1 MTTTEGLLIAVRAVH
16 FAATLALFGDLAFAV
31 LAPGPS
37 RPRTDLLFRR
47 TAIAAWLVAVASG
60 AGWLLLEATLMSGQP
75 LETGWDI
82 AVLETVLEGTLF
94 GRAWTV
100 RAVLAL
106 ALAALWLSARA
117 GRVLQDRFTGAL
129 AAVLAGGFLVGLAW
143 AGHANTESGADG
155 AIHHLSDALHL
166 LAAGAWLGGLA
177 PLVAMMRRLGRLP
190 TQDAL
195 DSASRVVARF
205 ATLAA
210 ACVATLLATGII
222 NARYTL
228 RSPMALLD
236 TPYGQLLLLKLILFS
251 SMLAIAAVN
260 RASLTPALRA
270 RQGDV
275 ATRSAAARRLRRN
288 ACAEQALGLGILVL
302 VGALGV
308 SPPPMAR

>member
-16 FAATLALFGDLAFAV
+16 FAATLALFGDIVFAL
-31 LAPGPS
+31 LAPGHS
-37 RPRTDLLFRR
+37 RPQTDLLFRR

-60 AGWLLLEATLMSGQP
+60 GGWLLLDATLMSGRP

-82 AVLETVLEGTLF
+82 AVLKTVVEGTLF

-117 GRVLQDRFTGAL
+117 GREPQHRFTGVL
-129 AAVLAGGFLVGLAW
+129 AAVLAGAFVVGLAW
-143 AGHANTESGADG
+143 AGHANIESGADG
-155 AIHHLSDALHL
+155 AIHHFSDALHL

-177 PLVAMMRRLGRLP
+177 PLVATMRRLGRLP

-195 DSASRVVARF
+195 DSASCLVQRF
-205 ATLAA
+205 GTLAA
-210 ACVATLLATGII
+210 ACVTVLLATGFV

-228 RSPMALLD
+228 RSPIALLD
-236 TPYGQLLLLKLILFS
+236 TPYGHLLLLKLILFS
-251 SMLAIAAVN
+251 SMLAIAALN
-260 RASLTPALRA
+260 RARLTPVLRA
-270 RQGDV
+270 KDADV
-275 ATRSAAARRLRRN
+275 ATRSAAARRLQRN
-288 ACAEQALGLGILVL
+288 ACAEQALGLAILVL

-308 SPPPMAR
+308 SPPPMAT